1 MDVMN
6 QIDALAPTKN
16 QPEASEA
23 LIVDSTLNDFPCK
36 LDIDKGTNEII
47 YRCHVDNLV
56 NPVEILRHMQK
67 ILVQGRPLEVLDHVT
82 CVDGST
88 SFIVMD
94 RFNLLKTG
102 LEEISVLENKF
113 VCLGVQ
119 FYDEV
124 NLNLIINPD
133 KSLLL
138 FILQCVYTFL

>member
-1 MDVMN
+1 M
-6 QIDALAPTKN
+6 
-16 QPEASEA
+16 
-23 LIVDSTLNDFPCK
+23 
-36 LDIDKGTNEII
+36 
-47 YRCHVDNLV
+47 

-88 SFIVMD
+88 SFILMD
-94 RFNLLKTG
+94 RFNLLKTTG

-113 VCLGVQ
+113 VCLRVQ

-124 NLNLIINPD
+124 NLNFIINPD

>member
-1 MDVMN
+1 
-6 QIDALAPTKN
+6 
-16 QPEASEA
+16 
-23 LIVDSTLNDFPCK
+23 
-36 LDIDKGTNEII
+36 
-47 YRCHVDNLV
+47 
-56 NPVEILRHMQK
+56 
-67 ILVQGRPLEVLDHVT
+67 
-82 CVDGST
+82 
-88 SFIVMD
+88 MD